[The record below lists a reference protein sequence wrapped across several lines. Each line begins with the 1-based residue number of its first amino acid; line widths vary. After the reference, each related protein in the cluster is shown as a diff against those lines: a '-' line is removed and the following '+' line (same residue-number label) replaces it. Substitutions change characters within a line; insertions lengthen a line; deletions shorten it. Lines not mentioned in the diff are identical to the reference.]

1 MSNYLERRG
10 VWEHPVTKVSRCIWG
25 WMFIGSFSVRVA
37 SVTGV
42 SLSGKEEANINGD
55 LRSESQKTQAERI
68 IPQTEN

>member
-1 MSNYLERRG
+1 MGTPSYEG
-10 VWEHPVTKVSRCIWG
+10 KQVYMV
-25 WMFIGSFSVRVA
+25 WMFIGSFSLRVA

-55 LRSESQKTQAERI
+55 LRSESQKTQAERL